1 MKEALYYEKRD
12 DGRVKCSLCPHNC
25 LIKEGSVG
33 LCGVRKNEKGT
44 LYTQNYARIS
54 SWGMDPIEKKPL
66 YHFYPGSYIFSV
78 GSIGCN
84 FECRFCQNWQIAQ
97 CTDVTTMGVMPEE
110 LVKWAMERYGNIG
123 IAFTYSEPLV
133 WYEYVL
139 ETARLAKEKEF
150 KTAVI
155 TNGFINKEPLEQLLP
170 YVDAMN
176 IDVKAYTDSFYKKHT
191 KGRLAPVLET
201 VELASKHCHVEV
213 TNLIIP
219 GLNDAEEETE
229 SLADWLAGINPDIPL
244 HITRYFPNYK
254 LNTPP
259 TPLKT
264 LEKAREIAS
273 QKLNY
278 VYIGNVL
285 GGSTTFCPNCGK
297 PLVKRNGYVWN
308 GGLKGRRCRDC
319 GEEINIII

>member
-1 MKEALYYEKRD
+1 MREALYYEEKD
-12 DGRVKCSLCPHNC
+12 DGRVKCNLCPHNC

-33 LCGVRKNEKGT
+33 FCDVRKNEKGK
-44 LYTQNYARIS
+44 LYTLNYARIS

-97 CTDVTTMGVMPEE
+97 CTDVTTMHIMPDE
-110 LVKWAMERYGNIG
+110 LVKQALRKHGNIG

-139 ETARLAKEKEF
+139 ETARLAKEKEL

-155 TNGFINKEPLEQLLP
+155 TNGFINKEPLERLLP

-176 IDVKAYTDSFYKKHT
+176 IDVKAYTNSFYRKHT
-191 KGRLAPVLET
+191 KGRLDPVLET

-285 GGSTTFCPNCGK
+285 GGSTTFCPGCGK
-297 PLVKRNGYVWN
+297 PLVKRNGYVWD
-308 GGLKGRRCRDC
+308 GGLHGRRCRNC
-319 GEEINIII
+319 GEKINIII